1 MVIRE
6 KELKLLL
13 NFMKGDL
20 EEARETEEEDKK
32 NEKLDEVLGYIQ
44 QYLED

>member
-1 MVIRE
+1 
-6 KELKLLL
+6 
-13 NFMKGDL
+13 MKGDL
-20 EEARETEEEDKK
+20 EEAREAEEEDKK